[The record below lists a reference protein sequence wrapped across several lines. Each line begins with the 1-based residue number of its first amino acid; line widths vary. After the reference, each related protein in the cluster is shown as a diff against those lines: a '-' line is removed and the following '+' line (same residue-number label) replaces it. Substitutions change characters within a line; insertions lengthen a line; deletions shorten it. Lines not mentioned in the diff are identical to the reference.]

1 MKFKINYKAI
11 KDYLGMTFGAVIF
24 AVAYSWFLI
33 PYKMTPGGVGG
44 LGQIFYHFFGVP
56 VGLFM
61 ILINIPL
68 FIIGII
74 FIGKSFGAKTF
85 FGMFITSSFTDL
97 LSLQSLAKV
106 GIIKDLS
113 KYTHHVG
120 TSEIIAFLP
129 PSDIMLSAITG
140 AVLLGMAL
148 GIIFRFR
155 GSTGGTDIPV
165 ALIQHK
171 TGASI
176 GKGYWIVESF
186 IIFTVG
192 FVFRD
197 PKIIIF
203 GYINLFI
210 SSKIA
215 DLTSEGLPYV
225 KGVFIMSKK
234 TELIKNLIIK
244 EIARGVTIFKG
255 KGGYSGEDQDIL
267 FCVLSRNQVSR
278 LIDIVK
284 MNDPS
289 AFFILTDVSDVM
301 GDGFKMRKLELG
313 NKKVEK
319 KNDV

>member
-1 MKFKINYKAI
+1 
-11 KDYLGMTFGAVIF
+11 
-24 AVAYSWFLI
+24 
-33 PYKMTPGGVGG
+33 
-44 LGQIFYHFFGVP
+44 
-56 VGLFM
+56 
-61 ILINIPL
+61 
-68 FIIGII
+68 
-74 FIGKSFGAKTF
+74 
-85 FGMFITSSFTDL
+85 
-97 LSLQSLAKV
+97 
-106 GIIKDLS
+106 
-113 KYTHHVG
+113 
-120 TSEIIAFLP
+120 
-129 PSDIMLSAITG
+129 
-140 AVLLGMAL
+140 
-148 GIIFRFR
+148 
-155 GSTGGTDIPV
+155 STGGTDIPV

-319 KNDV
+319 KNDA